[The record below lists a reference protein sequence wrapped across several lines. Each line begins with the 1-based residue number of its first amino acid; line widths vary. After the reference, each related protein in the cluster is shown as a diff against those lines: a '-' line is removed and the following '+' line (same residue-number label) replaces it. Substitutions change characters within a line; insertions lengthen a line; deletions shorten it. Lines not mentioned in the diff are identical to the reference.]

1 MCTTLEKSIA
11 LCAMH
16 YNCSLVIIAGCY
28 YQNNKMNAN
37 IVFRK
42 LFVGLSFSFAII
54 LLTPLG
60 IDNVYSQSIPLTN
73 NRTTAQQHAEHIIDN
88 LVISEHIPIT
98 GQLASGDYILLM
110 DFTPFVTSIEGHSH
124 IALKVPCNE
133 DGKSKVAIVA
143 GIAPNLNTLDIGN
156 AINNGTLDGN
166 SLDLSD
172 EGNTCLYHTELPNN
186 ISDIAL
192 VNTSNQTL
200 NFNEGG
206 YPSITVSAHGT
217 AIQHMAASTMTMTN
231 QTSATPS

>member
-1 MCTTLEKSIA
+1 MNSIK
-11 LCAMH
+11 
-16 YNCSLVIIAGCY
+16 I
-28 YQNNKMNAN
+28 
-37 IVFRK
+37 FRE
-42 LFVGLSFSFAII
+42 LFVGFTIFSAII
-54 LLTPLG
+54 LLTLPG
-60 IDNVYSQSIPLTN
+60 MDSAYTQAMSMSITSNSSSN
-73 NRTTAQQHAEHIIDN
+73 NNTAQQHAEHILDN
-88 LVISEHIPIT
+88 LVISEHIPLT

-133 DGKSKVAIVA
+133 DGTSKVTVVT
-143 GIAPNLNTLDIGN
+143 GIAPNLNTLNIGN
-156 AINNGTLDGN
+156 AINNGTLDGA
-166 SLDLSD
+166 SLDLSN
-172 EGNTCLYHTELPNN
+172 EGNSCLYHAELPNN

-206 YPSITVSAHGT
+206 YPSVTVSAHGT

>member
-1 MCTTLEKSIA
+1 
-11 LCAMH
+11 
-16 YNCSLVIIAGCY
+16 
-28 YQNNKMNAN
+28 MNPSK
-37 IVFRK
+37 IFRE
-42 LFVGLSFSFAII
+42 LFVGLTVSSAII
-54 LLTPLG
+54 LLTLSG
-60 IDNVYSQSIPLTN
+60 MDSTYTQTMSMSTTSNSSN
-73 NRTTAQQHAEHIIDN
+73 NTVQQHAEHILDN
-88 LVISEHIPIT
+88 LVISEHIPLT

-133 DGKSKVAIVA
+133 DGTSKVTVVA
-143 GIAPNLNTLDIGN
+143 GIAPNLNTLNIGN
-156 AINNGTLDGN
+156 AINNGTLDGD

-172 EGNTCLYHTELPNN
+172 EGYSCLYHAELPNN

-217 AIQHMAASTMTMTN
+217 AIQHIAAPTMMNQASTT
-231 QTSATPS
+231 AP

>member
-1 MCTTLEKSIA
+1 
-11 LCAMH
+11 
-16 YNCSLVIIAGCY
+16 
-28 YQNNKMNAN
+28 MNPSK
-37 IVFRK
+37 IFRE
-42 LFVGLSFSFAII
+42 LLVGLTVSSAII
-54 LLTPLG
+54 LLTLSG
-60 IDNVYSQSIPLTN
+60 MDSTYTQTMSISTTSNSSN
-73 NRTTAQQHAEHIIDN
+73 NTAQQHAEHILDN
-88 LVISEHIPIT
+88 LVISEHIPLI

-133 DGKSKVAIVA
+133 DGTSKVTVVA
-143 GIAPNLNTLDIGN
+143 GIAPNLNTLNIGN
-156 AINNGTLDGN
+156 AINNGTLDGD

-172 EGNTCLYHTELPNN
+172 EGNSCLYHAELPNN

-217 AIQHMAASTMTMTN
+217 AIQHIAAPTMMN
-231 QTSATPS
+231 QTSTTAP

>member
-1 MCTTLEKSIA
+1 
-11 LCAMH
+11 
-16 YNCSLVIIAGCY
+16 
-28 YQNNKMNAN
+28 MNPSK
-37 IVFRK
+37 IFK
-42 LFVGLSFSFAII
+42 ELSVGFTISSAII
-54 LLTPLG
+54 LLTLPAME
-60 IDNVYSQSIPLTN
+60 DAYTQTMSMSPTN
-73 NRTTAQQHAEHIIDN
+73 NNSNNTAQQHAEHIIDN
-88 LVISEHIPIT
+88 LVISEHIPLT

-133 DGKSKVAIVA
+133 DGTPKVTIVT
-143 GIAPNLNTLDIGN
+143 GIAPNLNTLNIGN

-172 EGNTCLYHTELPNN
+172 EGNLCLYHAELPNN

-206 YPSITVSAHGT
+206 YPSVTVSAHGT
-217 AIQHMAASTMTMTN
+217 AIQHIGAPTTTTMTN
-231 QTSATPS
+231 QTSAPAP